1 MFSLSGSHF
10 PVLSDPTSAEMER
23 EAFLLRNWPN
33 TLQTRCN
40 SLQVPSLNGFVIKY
54 LWSIQVAC
62 ILLTASRTSSG
73 CMGTFWVVN
82 RNEMGASTM
91 TKQAG
96 VDFWGFK
103 FVFVLLAASTAF
115 LCQSAS
121 ATAVNC
127 SNGPGRSCV
136 VQSHV
141 ADNSSGLHDFASFRA
156 LARDSDMTRMTGDH
170 TMILPGPQLFKRP
183 SSDVEFQ
190 TQLAG
195 TQPLPEPSTIV
206 LLSMGLLGIAS
217 SLRRIH

>member
-1 MFSLSGSHF
+1 
-10 PVLSDPTSAEMER
+10 
-23 EAFLLRNWPN
+23 
-33 TLQTRCN
+33 
-40 SLQVPSLNGFVIKY
+40 
-54 LWSIQVAC
+54 
-62 ILLTASRTSSG
+62 
-73 CMGTFWVVN
+73 MGTFWVVN

-141 ADNSSGLHDFASFRA
+141 ADNSNGLHDFASFRA

-206 LLSMGLLGIAS
+206 LLSMGLLGIAI